1 MRFFFCVLAVFGL
14 AKATMGTV
22 APDAA
27 TFFDS
32 TIHGNLT
39 KITWV
44 HAVNNFKKLNETLA
58 DESIMM
64 VEADI
69 VLGTVGNFSEII
81 PIMAHPPNNNSDLS
95 LADFLTA
102 MVKHKKKG
110 VKLDFKTI
118 EAFNAS
124 LELLTKHRENMTFPV
139 WLNADIL
146 RGPVDAD
153 TEPVDAKQFLS
164 LASKTLPESTL
175 SIGWTTKYGIVN
187 MTFSGNYSEAQIDEM
202 IKTVSNT
209 SQPITYPVR
218 AGLAA
223 GGITVWSKLLNNT
236 ADKNATLT
244 IWSAEGD
251 KVDVDQLKK
260 LIQEVGYDR
269 VYVDV
274 PEKLQKQ
281 LAGSAT
287 AASISTFVLLSSI
300 FLGNVLLASL
310 F

>member
-1 MRFFFCVLAVFGL
+1 MFAAQFLEFCIN
-14 AKATMGTV
+14 KEATMGTI

-44 HAVNNFKKLNETLA
+44 HAVNDFKKLNQTLD

-64 VEADI
+64 VEADV
-69 VLGTVGNFSEII
+69 VLGTVGNSSEII
-81 PIMAHPPNNNSDLS
+81 PIMAHPPDNTSDLS

-102 MVKHKKKG
+102 MIKHKKKG
-110 VKLDFKTI
+110 IKLDFKTI
-118 EAFNAS
+118 ETFNAS
-124 LELLTKHRENMTFPV
+124 LEILTKHRENMTFPV

-146 RGPVDAD
+146 SGPVDAD
-153 TEPVDAKQFLS
+153 TKPVDSKQFLS
-164 LASKTLPESTL
+164 LANKTLPESTL
-175 SIGWTTKYGIVN
+175 SVGWTTRYGIQNVI
-187 MTFSGNYSEAQIDEM
+187 FSGNYSEAQIDEM
-202 IKTVSNT
+202 IKSVSNT

-223 GGITVWSKLLNNT
+223 GDITVWSKLLNST

-244 IWSAEGD
+244 IWSTEGD
-251 KVDVDQLKK
+251 KVDVDQLIK

-274 PEKLQKQ
+274 PEKLRKQ

-287 AASISTFVLLSSI
+287 SASISTFVLLSSI
-300 FLGNVLLASL
+300 FLGNVLLANL